1 MDFIENLSPTSSDN
15 EYFFY
20 YNYDNKPVNI
30 KFNIILKLVIM
41 LYLYNKKIY
50 SLKKIFYNFKK

>member
-30 KFNIILKLVIM
+30 KFNIILKLVII

-50 SLKKIFYNFKK
+50 SLEKKFNNFKK

>member
-30 KFNIILKLVIM
+30 KFNIILKLVII
-41 LYLYNKKIY
+41 LYLYKKNIY
-50 SLKKIFYNFKK
+50 SLK

>member
-30 KFNIILKLVIM
+30 KFNIILKLVII

-50 SLKKIFYNFKK
+50 SLKKKFNNFKK